1 MRRLGQ
7 FARYQLQEKTLKT
20 WKRSRSICPGTVFT
34 SCVSGGY
41 VEVFIYPVN
50 FSWRN
55 EWKCNIP
62 VNSWTNTHLGTKLWL
77 ELRSDSMKTTDTLN
91 SWSKSRIFQHS
102 FSMTGIAVNF
112 FQWFTFTLIAMIFL
126 FCSAA
131 VLLQGEIIGSSQPNQ
146 LSISDYKILLSLNV
160 GFLNQ
165 KDVRHWR

>member
-7 FARYQLQEKTLKT
+7 FARYKLQGKTLKT

-62 VNSWTNTHLGTKLWL
+62 VNSWTNTHLVTKLWL

-102 FSMTGIAVNF
+102 FSVTGIAVNF
-112 FQWFTFTLIAMIFL
+112 FSVIYFHINCNDFSFL
-126 FCSAA
+126 FRFSSLTRGNYWLQSA
-131 VLLQGEIIGSSQPNQ
+131 VHFWLENITRFKCWVS
-146 LSISDYKILLSLNV
+146 
-160 GFLNQ
+160 
-165 KDVRHWR
+165 